1 MDSEKFIQNF
11 NTILSLFLFKKK
23 KIFPFHIK
31 AKKDA
36 GIISYF
42 FFFKFQIS
50 NFKFQISNFKFQ
62 NSNSNFN
69 LKKNPLD
76 VCVCFLFLRLLF
88 LARSVRHSV
97 NCYRSYKKIICC
109 KPQW

>member
-42 FFFKFQIS
+42 FFFKFQNFKIS
-50 NFKFQISNFKFQ
+50 NFKFQFKKIP
-62 NSNSNFN
+62 STC
-69 LKKNPLD
+69 
-76 VCVCFLFLRLLF
+76 VCVFFPPFVISRAFSTSLGQLL
-88 LARSVRHSV
+88 
-97 NCYRSYKKIICC
+97 
-109 KPQW
+109 